1 MYIFVSFKE
10 IKENGIFVLNCF
22 WDDEEMEHYMPH
34 YLLRQ
39 IADKNIQ
46 FYYIKA
52 HKIAEEIGLGNRI
65 NMIMQGAFFKLSDI
79 LEKEIAKQYLK
90 DAITKMYQKKGE
102 KIVKMNHL
110 AIDKGFE
117 QLNKVKIKEEWKN
130 YSIQENESNV
140 EEPTFIKTILRPLSK
155 NQGNDLPVSTFK
167 GMEDGSF
174 PVGSAAYEKR
184 GIGIHVPQWKQ
195 ENCIQCNQC
204 AFICPHACIRPF
216 LLDEEEQRNA
226 PKGFETKT
234 AVGKEMQSF
243 YYRLQVSPLD
253 CIGCGKLGSAHVGTA
268 GTRFHLVCSHQLQ

>member
-1 MYIFVSFKE
+1 MLFRSHLRFGDEPIRSTYLVNHADYVACHNPSYVNLYHMIEE

-34 YLLRQ
+34 SLLRQ

-79 LEKEIAKQYLK
+79 LEKETAKQYLK

-130 YSIQENESNV
+130 YSI
-140 EEPTFIKTILRPLSK
+140 
-155 NQGNDLPVSTFK
+155 
-167 GMEDGSF
+167 
-174 PVGSAAYEKR
+174 
-184 GIGIHVPQWKQ
+184 
-195 ENCIQCNQC
+195 
-204 AFICPHACIRPF
+204 
-216 LLDEEEQRNA
+216 
-226 PKGFETKT
+226 
-234 AVGKEMQSF
+234 
-243 YYRLQVSPLD
+243 
-253 CIGCGKLGSAHVGTA
+253 
-268 GTRFHLVCSHQLQ
+268 